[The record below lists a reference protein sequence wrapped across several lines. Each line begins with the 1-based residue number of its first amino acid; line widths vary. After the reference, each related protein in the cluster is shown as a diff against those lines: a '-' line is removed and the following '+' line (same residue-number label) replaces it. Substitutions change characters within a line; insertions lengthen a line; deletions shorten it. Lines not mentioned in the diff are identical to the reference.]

1 MAKPKRRTS
10 STNRSASTRTYART
24 DRVNE
29 LLREIVAE
37 TLERLDDDRL
47 ELLTVTSVDV
57 DREFEKARVYFT
69 TLGND
74 DDPLIMEALDEQRGK
89 VRQAIGRESRLR
101 RTPEVVFVHD
111 DTQRS
116 AERIDAIL
124 RNLGP
129 MTPDDPPA
137 SVATASDDDT
147 EAKVDDDTD
156 ARDGGGDGAG

>member
-1 MAKPKRRTS
+1 MAKPRRRS
-10 STNRSASTRTYART
+10 SANKSASTRTYART

-37 TLERLDDDRL
+37 TLERIDDERL
-47 ELLTVTSVDV
+47 GLLTITSVDV

-69 TLGND
+69 TLGDD
-74 DDPLIMEALDEQRGK
+74 DDPLTLEALEEQRGK

-116 AERIDAIL
+116 AERIEKIL
-124 RNLGP
+124 RDLGP
-129 MTPDDPPA
+129 VPDTPVEPSPAVDNGADGSTDDRAEPSPEM
-137 SVATASDDDT
+137 V
-147 EAKVDDDTD
+147 
-156 ARDGGGDGAG
+156 DGADGPG